1 MSLSTHRV
9 PTSDGQF
16 FEPGNGEKV
25 ALLTEHT
32 RHEIDEWI
40 ARFPAGRQR
49 SATLSALRFAQ
60 EQNNGFLTPEI
71 MGAVAEYLR
80 LPSIQ
85 VYEVA
90 TFYSMFETHPC
101 GRHHVSVCTNISCWL
116 NGAEGILAHCE
127 RKLGIK
133 VGESTP
139 DQRIFLKQEEE
150 CLAACTGAPMM
161 MVDHVFHEH
170 LTPAKVD
177 EILDGLK

>member
-1 MSLSTHRV
+1 MSVR
-9 PTSDGQF
+9 TSDGQQF
-16 FEPGNGEKV
+16 VPGDGPKV
-25 ALLTEHT
+25 ALLDAHT
-32 RHEIDEWI
+32 RHEIDGWI
-40 ARFPAGRQR
+40 GRFPAGRQR
-49 SATLSALRFAQ
+49 SATLSALRFVQ
-60 EQNNGFLTPEI
+60 EQNQGFLTPDL
-71 MGAVAEYLR
+71 MDAVAEYLR

-116 NGAEGILAHCE
+116 NGGEDILAHCE

-133 VGESTP
+133 VGESTA
-139 DQRIFLKQEEE
+139 DGRIFLKKEEE

-161 MVDHVFHEH
+161 MVDHHFHEY

-177 EILDGLK
+177 QILDELK